1 MRPTPDAGPG
11 ETSSAAFRCSGHSP
25 FRIDWQVIAEGVSR
39 CDLLAPLA
47 VTSMAP
53 RAHDARAQQ
62 GMQFHISNVQRRS
75 LPGEHGIVP
84 AKWLK
89 SGRGQQ
95 LGRPAVECL
104 CDLQEIQHGDITLAP
119 FDLAHVASVNLSN
132 VSQGFLRDI
141 EILPASAN
149 GASDRLQVFLS
160 VALAA
165 TV

>member
-1 MRPTPDAGPG
+1 MYIARLTNPALKSRMITLVRV
-11 ETSSAAFRCSGHSP
+11 TQKR
-25 FRIDWQVIAEGVSR
+25 RISNHA
-39 CDLLAPLA
+39 
-47 VTSMAP
+47 
-53 RAHDARAQQ
+53 
-62 GMQFHISNVQRRS
+62 HISNVQRRS